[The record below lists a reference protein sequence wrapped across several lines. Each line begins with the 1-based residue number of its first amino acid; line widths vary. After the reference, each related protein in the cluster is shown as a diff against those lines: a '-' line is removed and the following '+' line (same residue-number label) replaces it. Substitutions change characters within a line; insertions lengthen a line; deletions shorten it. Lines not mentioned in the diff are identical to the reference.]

1 MNEKIKVN
9 EKIKAI
15 LFLVIFMMFC
25 TFLTC
30 NKIIQKKQEQK
41 IANLENMIADLKDEL
56 IPIKF
61 KVEKIKHDKTFIRLL
76 FLDLAGN
83 KIKEEKLSLTGN
95 EIHFDFQV
103 VKLRDKKIASGKNK
117 NQTLE
122 QFLFYPYK
130 IYSENIKPNDG
141 IDLCRLYNKNN
152 FPSIYKGFESFLNED
167 NKKYSNAYSKKLTQT
182 FEYILNDELGK
193 LAEQFGSAVHN
204 MPGISEFKKGYT
216 YSIVCHPHT
225 GGIEIRSE

>member
-1 MNEKIKVN
+1 MNKKVN
-9 EKIKAI
+9 II
-15 LFLVIFMMFC
+15 ITFGIILIFCLFLF
-25 TFLTC
+25 FLSC
-30 NKIIQKKQEQK
+30 NIQKRQEQK
-41 IANLENMIADLKDEL
+41 IANLENMIANLKDEL

-61 KVEKIKHDKTFIRLL
+61 KAEKKNDKTFIRLL

-83 KIKEEKLSLTGN
+83 KIKDEKLSLTGN

-103 VKLRDKKIASGKNK
+103 VKLCDKKIASGKNK
-117 NQTLE
+117 NQTSE